1 MHKIFYENIFISD
14 IITNKS
20 LTIEEMLEL
29 TDFDEQAFKAK
40 HGFEAL
46 DPAHFRATYFDFKQ
60 SLPHIEPETE
70 ELTDFDGSVL
80 IYRFKKLA
88 LSDNLTLTLYDNAQ
102 ATLEYRNN
110 EIETFWWDDEAA
122 EMIAE
127 IDNVKISDLFSMMYS
142 KRWQS
147 II

>member
-40 HGFEAL
+40 HGFESL
-46 DPAHFRATYFDFKQ
+46 DPADFSAIYFDFEQ
-60 SLPHIEPETE
+60 SLPHIEPEIE
-70 ELTDFDGSVL
+70 ERTDVDGSGL

-88 LSDNLTLTLYDNAQ
+88 LSDNLTLTLFDNAQ
-102 ATLEYRNN
+102 ATLEYRHNA
-110 EIETFWWDDEAA
+110 IEMCRCVDEAA
-122 EMIAE
+122 RP
-127 IDNVKISDLFSMMYS
+127 L
-142 KRWQS
+142 
-147 II
+147 